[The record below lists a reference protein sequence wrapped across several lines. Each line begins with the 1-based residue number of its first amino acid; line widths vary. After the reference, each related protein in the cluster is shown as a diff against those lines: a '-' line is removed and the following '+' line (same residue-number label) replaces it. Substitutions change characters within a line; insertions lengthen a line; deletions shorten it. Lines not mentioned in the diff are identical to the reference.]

1 MKIVT
6 ALLVLF
12 FLGFKQ
18 TGQAQNT
25 ALKDSVYAVKTPI
38 IGNISNL
45 FSAQSVG
52 FQLGIEKYVVQK
64 EIQKLRKSGRIKT
77 IEKDR
82 FLALDLGYY
91 YQNGLHHNW
100 FLTAAY
106 ALKRTKNNGFFT
118 EFKPMLGVSRTFLTE
133 ETYVVDTNGGVA
145 LNKFAG
151 NWYVT
156 SGFSYGI
163 GKTFKADKNY
173 FLKDIYAKTFLQ
185 VLYPN
190 FVFIALKPSLQIGTS
205 IRLNHY
211 QKSIKKII
219 KRHF

>member
-1 MKIVT
+1 MKVVI
-6 ALLVLF
+6 AFFLF
-12 FLGFKQ
+12 SFLGFNI
-18 TGQAQNT
+18 GRAQNT
-25 ALKDSVYAVKTPI
+25 ASKDSVYAVKTPI
-38 IGNISNL
+38 IVNVSTL
-45 FSAQSVG
+45 FSTQSIG
-52 FQLGIEKYVVQK
+52 FQVGMEKYLVQK
-64 EIQKLRKSGRIKT
+64 EIQKLRKSGRIKI

-100 FLTAAY
+100 FLTAGY
-106 ALKRTKNNGFFT
+106 VLKRTNSRGFFT

-133 ETYVVDTNGGVA
+133 ETYVVDANGGVS
-145 LNKFAG
+145 LDKLAG

-163 GKTFKADKNY
+163 GKTFKSDKNF

-190 FVFIALKPSLQIGTS
+190 FGFIAFKPSLQIGTS
-205 IRLNHY
+205 FRLNNY
-211 QKSIKKII
+211 QKSIKKVI
-219 KRHF
+219 KKHF